1 MRNHFL
7 LAVFFI
13 SINFLKAQNPVI
25 TTLSPSNFCEGEV
38 ITINGLN
45 FDPFCIGGN
54 NNNRRV
60 TINGVNITSFL
71 SFTDNQIKL
80 VVPLN
85 VTTSLFTGGVTVRNK
100 CSNTGSGG
108 LTTIYN
114 RPPQLSSISA
124 IKTTIECGETT
135 TIFISGT
142 TSFNTWYTGSC
153 GGTVISNSIVSL
165 DVSPTTTTTY
175 YVANGYVGPGDCMSE
190 CLSITINVIPCN
202 SVPPYIVSQ
211 SNNQTLCEGE
221 SVQLSVSAEGTP
233 PPTYQWRFNGANIF
247 GATSSTYNINPT
259 HSSHTGVF
267 DVVITNEVGSV
278 VSTPINVTVISAPP
292 VATFDFQIND
302 NLLVNFTNNTQNAT
316 SFLWNFGDG
325 NSSTQENPTHNFAQ
339 QGSYEVTLIAQNI
352 CGADTFKLNV
362 NVQGLNILSL
372 KDLELKIYP
381 QPAHNLLF
389 VELPTQSTNQ
399 LTQLMVYDLSGRT
412 VFSKPIKNLA
422 ETTYALDLSGI
433 DNGIYVLRIL
443 LNNKIYQSKLIK
455 AVE

>member
-7 LAVFFI
+7 LAVFFV
-13 SINFLKAQNPVI
+13 SINFLSAQNPVI
-25 TTLSPSNFCEGEV
+25 TNLIPSNFCEGEV
-38 ITINGLN
+38 ITINGLS

-71 SFTDNQIKL
+71 SWTDNQIKL

-85 VTTSLFTGGVTVRNK
+85 VTNSLFTGGVTVRNK
-100 CSNTGSGG
+100 CSNAGSGG

-114 RPPQLSSISA
+114 QPPPLSSITA
-124 IKTTIECGETT
+124 IKTNIECGETT

-153 GGTVISNSIVSL
+153 GGTEISNSIVSL

-202 SVPPYIVSQ
+202 SIPPYIVSQ

-221 SVQLSVSAEGTP
+221 SIQLSVSAEGTP

-259 HSSHTGVF
+259 NSSHTGVY
-267 DVVITNEVGSV
+267 DVVITNTAGSV
-278 VSTPINVTVISAPP
+278 VSNPINVTVISAPP

-302 NLLVNFTNNTQNAT
+302 NSLVNFTNNTQNAT

-325 NSSTQENPTHNFAQ
+325 NTSIEANPIHNFAQ

-352 CGADTFKLNV
+352 CGADTFKTT
-362 NVQGLNILSL
+362 LNIQGVNIINLD
-372 KDLELKIYP
+372 KDGIKLYP
-381 QPAHNLLF
+381 QPSNNLTF
-389 VELPTQSTNQ
+389 IEIPELINNQ
-399 LTQLMVYDLSGRT
+399 LSLLMLNDLSGRI
-412 VFSKPIKNLA
+412 VYSKSISNIK
-422 ETTYALDLSGI
+422 ESIYALNLESI
-433 DNGIYVLRIL
+433 ENGIYIL
-443 LNNKIYQSKLIK
+443 SVVFNNRIYQRPLIK
-455 AVE
+455 ADN